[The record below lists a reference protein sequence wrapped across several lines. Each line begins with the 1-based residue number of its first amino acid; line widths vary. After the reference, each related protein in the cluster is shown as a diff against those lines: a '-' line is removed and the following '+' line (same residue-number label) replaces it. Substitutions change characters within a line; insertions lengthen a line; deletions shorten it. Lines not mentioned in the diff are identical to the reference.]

1 MRKAIKIA
9 KTLPQAQPIQLQ
21 VTPRQGPRAQP
32 IQIQIPPRQG
42 PMQAPSAQPIQAQAQ
57 KPAMST
63 ADNELIGR
71 TIELLGGPPYRPQL
85 QPYVQQQPRYAV
97 EPSAPPL
104 PYAPLEQQQL
114 SIEQAP
120 ETNFKYKIKQ
130 PSNLTTP
137 IPPITYNVVYQP
149 QADGSAEAV
158 TNMSIPNPPY
168 LLSVFGT
175 PGYSADR
182 TLEIM
187 MPPSPQEQQQQ
198 PYSA

>member
-1 MRKAIKIA
+1 MQL
-9 KTLPQAQPIQLQ
+9 TSAQ
-21 VTPRQGPRAQP
+21 
-32 IQIQIPPRQG
+32 
-42 PMQAPSAQPIQAQAQ
+42 PMQAQSH
-57 KPAMST
+57 MST
-63 ADNELIGR
+63 TDNELIGR
-71 TIELLGGPPYRPQL
+71 TIEILGGPPYRPQQ
-85 QPYVQQQPRYAV
+85 QPYAQQPYAQQLYARQEPRYAV

-104 PYAPLEQQQL
+104 PYAPLEQQQQQA
-114 SIEQAP
+114 SVQQASVQQASVQQASVQQASVQQAP

-187 MPPSPQEQQQQ
+187 MPPPLQ
-198 PYSA
+198 